1 MAKVCID
8 AGHYGKYN
16 RSPVVPEYYESIMNW
31 KLSNKV
37 AAQLVAYGVEVVKTR
52 TNQAADLALE
62 ARGKKAA
69 GCDLFLSIHSNASSS
84 AGADHPLACCLVED
98 SRTNIDEKSV
108 EIGLQ
113 LAKVVEEVMQT
124 NGEAAVLRRAL
135 NSGADYYGVLRAAK
149 AVGVPAVLLEH
160 SFHTN
165 ARAARWLLVDANL
178 DKLAAAE
185 AAAIAAWLGV
195 KQPAQKPAA
204 DQLYRVQTGAFT
216 HKDNAVLM
224 ESDLQA
230 RGFDAFIVKGGDNLY
245 RVQIG
250 AFSIQTNAQALAD
263 KLAAAGYEAIIKRGD
278 AVASVPAASVDID
291 ELARRVLRGEF
302 GNGAQ
307 RKAALGDLYSKV
319 QAAVNRLM

>member
-16 RSPVVPEYYESIMNW
+16 RSPVVPDYYESEMNW
-31 KLSNKV
+31 KLHNKV

-52 TNQAADLALE
+52 TNQATDLPLE

-69 GCDLFLSIHSNASSS
+69 GCDLFLSYHSNASNTAS
-84 AGADHPLACCLVED
+84 ADHPLACCLVED
-98 SRTNIDEKSV
+98 SRTDIDDKSV
-108 EIGLQ
+108 DIGLQ

-124 NGEAAVLRRAL
+124 NGEAAVLRRQL

-149 AVGVPAVLLEH
+149 SVGVTAVLLEH

-165 ARAARWLLVDANL
+165 ERAARWLLVDANL

-185 AAAIAAWLGV
+185 AAVIAAWLGV
-195 KQPAQKPAA
+195 KPVQKPAA
-204 DQLYRVQTGAFT
+204 DKLYRVQTGAFGR
-216 HKDNAVLM
+216 KDYATLM
-224 ESDLQA
+224 EGDLQA
-230 RGFDAFIVKGGDNLY
+230 KGFDAFVVKGGDGLY
-245 RVQIG
+245 RVQVG
-250 AFSIQTNAQALAD
+250 AYSFWENASLMAG
-263 KLAAAGYEAIIKRGD
+263 KLTAAGYETIIKQGD
-278 AVASVPAASVDID
+278 DVTAVSTAAAVDID

-307 RKAALGDLYSKV
+307 RKAALGDLYTEV
-319 QAAVNRLM
+319 QTAVNRMM